1 MLISCPQCATSY
13 EVGPAML
20 GASGR
25 NVRCVRCQ
33 TQWFAAAP
41 EPAYAE
47 AEAAMDMAPI
57 PAAEPEDIADD
68 VVTADAD
75 LPPEQAPAD
84 AAAEQAETPV
94 ETPVEVP
101 DGEIPA
107 FNDAPSI
114 IPAAEQGEAAVA
126 DENAFPITGGDIDTF
141 VARRRRARERNSL
154 RLRIPRPRWPLA
166 ALPTAIL
173 ALVAA
178 TAVILGWRTEVVRL
192 LPQTASLYSAIGLGV
207 NLRGLM
213 FENIKTSHEM
223 HEGVPVMVV
232 EGEIVSVSKK
242 PVEVP
247 RLRFGVRN
255 AAGYEIYSWTAVASR
270 PIAAPGER
278 IAFRSRLASPPAE
291 ARDVL
296 VRFFNRRDA
305 GGLR

>member
-1 MLISCPQCATSY
+1 
-13 EVGPAML
+13 ML

-47 AEAAMDMAPI
+47 VEAETAMDVAPV
-57 PAAEPEDIADD
+57 PAAEPEAIADD
-68 VVTADAD
+68 IVTADAGI
-75 LPPEQAPAD
+75 PPEQVPAE
-84 AAAEQAETPV
+84 AAVEQAETPV
-94 ETPVEVP
+94 ETPAEVP
-101 DGEIPA
+101 DAEIPA
-107 FNDAPSI
+107 LDDAPSI
-114 IPAAEQGEAAVA
+114 VPAAEQSEAAVA

-141 VARRRRARERNSL
+141 VARRRRVRERHSL

-178 TAVILGWRTEVVRL
+178 TAVILGWRTEVVRR

-207 NLRGLM
+207 NLRGLV
-213 FENIKTSHEM
+213 FENVKTSHEM

-232 EGEIVSVSKK
+232 EGEIVSVSRK
-242 PVEVP
+242 PVEVA